1 MMEVEMESGQVNGT
15 AVLQAKLNEPNVV
28 GALTRLLDR
37 IDSLEQTVEKLTT
50 AVEQAPGMMAMA
62 ADAVDDVYAQAAA
75 KGVDVDARLRT
86 ALAMAERLTAPEML
100 ARLDGLLMMAEQAP
114 GLSAMAADA
123 VDDVYRQAAER
134 GVDIDARLRAGL
146 EIAEKLTAPEMIA
159 NLNQVLAMA
168 EQGPGLAAM
177 IADMVDDAFRRAGE
191 KGIDIDGRLRAGLEI
206 TEKLTS
212 PEMLA
217 NLDGLVTMANQGP
230 GLMAMTVDIVDDT
243 YAQAVQHGIDPEN
256 LGRQAIM
263 VTTRLAELLESGE
276 INNLL
281 DSGVL
286 DPEAVGVVSSAA
298 NALVESRNQTIEPVG
313 LIGMMK
319 ALRDPDLQNAIGFLM
334 SFGKQFGKNL

>member
-1 MMEVEMESGQVNGT
+1 
-15 AVLQAKLNEPNVV
+15 
-28 GALTRLLDR
+28 
-37 IDSLEQTVEKLTT
+37 
-50 AVEQAPGMMAMA
+50 
-62 ADAVDDVYAQAAA
+62 
-75 KGVDVDARLRT
+75 
-86 ALAMAERLTAPEML
+86 
-100 ARLDGLLMMAEQAP
+100 
-114 GLSAMAADA
+114 
-123 VDDVYRQAAER
+123 
-134 GVDIDARLRAGL
+134 
-146 EIAEKLTAPEMIA
+146 
-159 NLNQVLAMA
+159 
-168 EQGPGLAAM
+168 M